1 MVNPEKAG
9 DLISLPTIFTM
20 KPLAISS
27 FQKLTFLV
35 VSFFYTLF
43 TPSVIGQ
50 VPQGIPKD
58 NGPIDLSSTSNVVI
72 YIVLPLMVVVLFVI
86 WRVAVKRRRKNEEE
100 GY

>member
-1 MVNPEKAG
+1 
-9 DLISLPTIFTM
+9 M

-27 FQKLTFLV
+27 FQKLTFLI

-43 TPSVIGQ
+43 SPSVIGQ

-58 NGPIDLSSTSNVVI
+58 NGPIDFSSTANIII
-72 YIVLPLMVVVLFVI
+72 YIVLPIVVVVVFIV
-86 WRVAVKRRRKNEEE
+86 WRMAVKKRRKNEEE